1 MEMQK
6 VAPGLRVLG
15 FGDNVVDKYE
25 HRGQMYPG
33 GNCVNFAVFAKALQV
48 DCAAYMGYFGNDEAG
63 YYVEEILKQLG
74 VELTCSRRLEGENG
88 YARVTV
94 REGDRVFLE
103 SNHGGI
109 RGRVPFEL
117 GGPELAYI
125 QNFDLV
131 HSGNYSFTEE
141 LLPKIR
147 RLGVP
152 VSFDFSDDS
161 KQDYYR
167 QVAPHVTYG
176 FCSREGDEEAV
187 MEHLRWV
194 KSLGPELVMAS
205 RGEKGCIL
213 YDGERMYR
221 QESVPIPAVVDTMG
235 AGDSLIT
242 SFLVNYLKSRRKGCM
257 QEAAIVESLQKASE
271 FAAVVCG
278 VEGSFGYG
286 KKYKV

>member
-1 MEMQK
+1 MERNK
-6 VAPGLRVLG
+6 EAPGLRVLG

-33 GNCVNFAVFAKALQV
+33 GNCVNFAVFAKAHQV
-48 DCAAYMGYFGNDEAG
+48 ECAAYMGYFGNDEAG

-74 VELTCSRRLEGENG
+74 VELTLSRRLEGENG

-141 LLPKIR
+141 MLPRIQ

-161 KQDYYR
+161 KPDYYR
-167 QVAPHVTYG
+167 QVAPHVTYA
-176 FCSREGDEEAV
+176 FCSKGGDEEAV
-187 MEHLRWV
+187 TKHLRWV
-194 KSLGPELVMAS
+194 KDLGPELVMAS
-205 RGEKGCIL
+205 RGAEGCIL
-213 YDGERMYR
+213 YDGQRMYR
-221 QESVPIPAVVDTMG
+221 QESVPIEKVVDTMG

-242 SFLVNYLKSRRKGCM
+242 SFLVHYLNRKKQGVA
-257 QEAAIVESLQKASE
+257 QEEAIAESLKRASE
-271 FAAVVCG
+271 FAAGVCG

-286 KKYKV
+286 TGYEG